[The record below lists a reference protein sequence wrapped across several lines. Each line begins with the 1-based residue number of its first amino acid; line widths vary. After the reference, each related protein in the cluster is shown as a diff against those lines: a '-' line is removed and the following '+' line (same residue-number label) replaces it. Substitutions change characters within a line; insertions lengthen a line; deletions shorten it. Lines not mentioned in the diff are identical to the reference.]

1 MKPLKV
7 ALLSGLLGVLTNT
20 TLMAQCAMCRSTV
33 ESTISNGRSMVASQL
48 NIGILYLL
56 VIPYLLV
63 TGIAL
68 LWYRNSRKEH
78 GQRLEIASRLKRIM
92 STVPTGSRF

>member
-1 MKPLKV
+1 MKRWGVVLAASLILLAIGPD
-7 ALLSGLLGVLTNT
+7 AL
-20 TLMAQCAMCRSTV
+20 AQCAMCRSTV

-63 TGIAL
+63 GGIAL
-68 LWYRNSRKEH
+68 LWYQNSRKEH
-78 GQRLEIASRLKRIM
+78 GQRLEIASRVKRIM
-92 STVPTGSRF
+92 SSM

>member
-1 MKPLKV
+1 MIGLVVLAVRPD
-7 ALLSGLLGVLTNT
+7 AL
-20 TLMAQCAMCRSTV
+20 AQCAMCRSTV

-63 TGIAL
+63 GGIAY

-78 GQRLEIASRLKRIM
+78 GERLEIAGRVKRIM
-92 STVPTGSRF
+92 SSL